1 MEHILGGR
9 SMKCSKCH
17 KKYTNKI
24 EKEFI
29 KMRGFCLGCEKY
41 EADALEQRREE
52 LERRGEL

>member
-1 MEHILGGR
+1 M
-9 SMKCSKCH
+9 SKCRVC
-17 KKYTNKI
+17 KKTYYNKI

-52 LERRGEL
+52 LEKRGEL